1 MPVALTPGTRLGH
14 YEIIAAIGAG
24 GMGAV
29 YRARDPRL
37 DREVAIKVL
46 SPDVALDAG
55 APGRFE
61 REAMS
66 VAKLSHP
73 NILAIFEF
81 AQDGGTAFVVTELL
95 DGETLR
101 ARLERGALP
110 SRRAIAYA
118 LQIARG
124 IAAAH
129 ARGIVH
135 RDLKPENVMITL
147 DDQVKILDFGIAKA
161 VETTDSDMTRG
172 ATNRRHGPGNGR
184 LHGAGTSPCPGG
196 GSSRGHVRFRRGALR
211 DAERR
216 ACVQRGNRRGHDDGD
231 PDEGSARPRRGAV
244 VHLPQS
250 RPHRP
255 SMPREDTRSPVSVGQ
270 RSRLRSRDPVN
281 RIHVLVRRRRR
292 GSPSSSCPHGVA
304 AVDRR
309 GNCLGR
315 GCGFVAVERCPGTV
329 RTSLG
334 FFHADQR
341 VGGRGDVADALARWH
356 DGGLLDARE
365 RKLGHLFAA
374 RRRAECH
381 ADCQRSAAQ
390 RGRSRL
396 LPGRVADRISRI
408 GRCGRCLRRRRDGR
422 VGAEGH

>member
-1 MPVALTPGTRLGH
+1 MPVALTSGTRLGH

-46 SPDVALDAG
+46 SPDLAQDAG

-135 RDLKPENVMITL
+135 RDLKPENVMITH
-147 DDQVKILDFGIAKA
+147 DDQVKILDFGIAKT
-161 VETTDSDMTRG
+161 VETTDSDMNSV
-172 ATNRRHGPGNGR
+172 ATNP
-184 LHGAGTSPCPGG
+184 
-196 GSSRGHVRFRRGALR
+196 F
-211 DAERR
+211 
-216 ACVQRGNRRGHDDGD
+216 
-231 PDEGSARPRRGAV
+231 AV
-244 VHLPQS
+244 L
-250 RPHRP
+250 
-255 SMPREDTRSPVSVGQ
+255 
-270 RSRLRSRDPVN
+270 
-281 RIHVLVRRRRR
+281 
-292 GSPSSSCPHGVA
+292 
-304 AVDRR
+304 
-309 GNCLGR
+309 
-315 GCGFVAVERCPGTV
+315 GTV
-329 RTSLG
+329 GSM
-334 FFHADQR
+334 A
-341 VGGRGDVADALARWH
+341 
-356 DGGLLDARE
+356 
-365 RKLGHLFAA
+365 
-374 RRRAECH
+374 
-381 ADCQRSAAQ
+381 
-390 RGRSRL
+390 
-396 LPGRVADRISRI
+396 P
-408 GRCGRCLRRRRDGR
+408 
-422 VGAEGH
+422 